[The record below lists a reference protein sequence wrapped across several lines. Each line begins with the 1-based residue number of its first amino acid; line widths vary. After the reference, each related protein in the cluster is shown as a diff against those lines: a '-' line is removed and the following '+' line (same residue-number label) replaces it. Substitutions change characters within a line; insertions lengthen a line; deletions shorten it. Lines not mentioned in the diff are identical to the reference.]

1 MTARV
6 IAAVIG
12 AFYLVTG
19 IWAFVDPGGF
29 AGSVATFSP
38 YNRHMLHDAGAFSTG
53 LGLVLIVSAWISE
66 GLRVTLGGVLAASL
80 LHLWAHI
87 EDIGLGGHPTTDIPI
102 LALICVG
109 LATALML
116 SVGRRRTGAA
126 EAEK

>member
-6 IAAVIG
+6 IASLIG

-38 YNRHMLHDAGAFSTG
+38 FNRHMLHDAGAFSTG
-53 LGLVLIVSAWISE
+53 LGLVLIISAWISE
-66 GLRVTLGGVLAASL
+66 GFRAALGGVLTASL
-80 LHLWAHI
+80 LHLWAHV

-109 LATALML
+109 LAGALLL
-116 SVGRRRTGAA
+116 SVRRGRTGAA
-126 EAEK
+126 EVEK